1 MSNSEQ
7 EREIKQLSI
16 VFYIAMLLT
25 VLTAITCGFYIYQ
38 NYFN

>member
-7 EREIKQLSI
+7 ERELKQLSI

-25 VLTAITCGFYIYQ
+25 VLGTITCFVYIYQ
-38 NYFN
+38 EFFN